1 MKLTVY
7 NKQQLE
13 TVIED
18 LRRDF
23 DKFGKINILYDKGF
37 KEKTKAQIGF
47 TFAALINQIT
57 AYFQDC
63 GFNVEE
69 DDVRYK
75 LYEDVSQ
82 VVPEMVVDKQLFGGK
97 PRIKHIP
104 EMDRET
110 LSKFINGVFE
120 VLDTVPIYAGAV
132 LSPDTYMNFLFHI
145 DIEELKIIMAY
156 KKPERDEKYLEYIR
170 TKPCICCGI
179 QHRSHAHHA
188 KIPKYVMMGKK
199 TPDWTAIP
207 LCPHCHLE
215 GAHQQGH
222 NWLLQ
227 QLKWLPYDLETVC
240 SILYFRYKHKIGI

>member
-18 LRRDF
+18 LRKDF
-23 DKFGKINILYDKGF
+23 DRFGKINILYDKGF

-120 VLDTVPIYAGAV
+120 VLDTVPIYAGVA
-132 LSPDTYMNFLFHI
+132 LSPDVFYNWAFHLDPE
-145 DIEELKIIMAY
+145 DIRNAQQAEL
-156 KKPERDEKYLEYIR
+156 PERDPEYLEYIR
-170 TKPCICCGI
+170 TRPCLCCGK
-179 QHRSHAHHA
+179 QHRSDAHHL
-188 KIPKYVMMGKK
+188 KDNRLGGISQKS
-199 TPDWTAIP
+199 PDWSAMP
-207 LCPHCHLE
+207 LCHNCHLNIAHGE
-215 GAHQQGH
+215 GFKEAV
-222 NWLLQ
+222 
-227 QLKWLPYDLETVC
+227 KWLPLPLDVFTRLCYLRWKNN
-240 SILYFRYKHKIGI
+240 L

>member
-1 MKLTVY
+1 MKLTCY

-18 LRRDF
+18 LRKDF

-110 LSKFINGVFE
+110 LPKFINGVFE
-120 VLDTVPIYAGAV
+120 VLDTVPIYAGVV
-132 LSPDTYMNFLFHI
+132 LSPDVFFNWVFHLDPE
-145 DIEELKIIMAY
+145 DIRNAQQVEL
-156 KKPERDEKYLEYIR
+156 PERDPEYLEYIR
-170 TKPCICCGI
+170 NRPCLCCGK
-179 QHRSHAHHA
+179 QHRSDAHHIRDTRTA
-188 KIPKYVMMGKK
+188 GIAIKSQ
-199 TPDWTAIP
+199 DWYAIP
-207 LCPHCHLE
+207 LCHNCHLNI
-215 GAHQQGH
+215 AHGTGFKDAI
-222 NWLLQ
+222 
-227 QLKWLPYDLETVC
+227 KWIPIDLMDFC
-240 SILYFRYKHKIGI
+240 RINYIRWKNNL

>member
-1 MKLTVY
+1 MKLTCY

-18 LRRDF
+18 LRKDF

-120 VLDTVPIYAGAV
+120 VLDTVPIYAGVV
-132 LSPDTYMNFLFHI
+132 LSPDVFFNWVFHLDPE
-145 DIEELKIIMAY
+145 DIRNAQQVEL
-156 KKPERDEKYLEYIR
+156 PERDPEYLEYIR
-170 TKPCICCGI
+170 NRPCLCCGK
-179 QHRSHAHHA
+179 QHRSDAHHIRDTRTA
-188 KIPKYVMMGKK
+188 GIAIKSQ
-199 TPDWTAIP
+199 DWYAIP
-207 LCPHCHLE
+207 LCHNCHLNI
-215 GAHQQGH
+215 AHGTGFKDAI
-222 NWLLQ
+222 
-227 QLKWLPYDLETVC
+227 KWIPIDLMDFC
-240 SILYFRYKHKIGI
+240 RINYIRWKNNL